1 MTQTETLPSPGFSY
15 LSDASPRDVK
25 WDSRKIQSLG
35 IAELYALTH
44 YDKYTERMSV
54 CSGWLGFALVSI
66 KGTDELAFRL
76 RDARFCRVR
85 LCPICQWR
93 RSLMWQAKFRRKLP
107 QILAD
112 YPKCS
117 FVLLTLTVKNCS
129 LDELRAT
136 LAWMGESWKRL
147 TLRKE
152 FPAVGWVRNVEVTR
166 GNDDSAHPHFHA
178 LLMVA
183 PGYFSQGYISQKSWV
198 QLWRSCLRVEYDP
211 HVRVNAIRLKS
222 YHRSLLMRRLEM
234 ADSSPD
240 SLEMTDSR
248 LESSVEQ
255 LSEVNENLA
264 KAISYTFKYSVK
276 PNEFL
281 RDSDDPQVS
290 SAWLI
295 ELTKQLHKTKAV
307 ALGGVFREYLREPK
321 GENDEDLIHSQALP
335 ESQTDESDQRVY
347 AAWTNAHGRYTM
359 NA

>member
-15 LSDASPRDVK
+15 LSEASPRDVK

-44 YDKYTERMSV
+44 YDKYTERMSI

-66 KGTDELAFRL
+66 EGSDELAFQL

-117 FVLLTLTVKNCS
+117 FVLLTLTVRNCP
-129 LDELRAT
+129 LEELRST
-136 LAWMGESWKRL
+136 LAWMNESWQRMLK
-147 TLRKE
+147 RKE

-183 PGYFSQGYISQKSWV
+183 PGYFSQGYISQKNWV
-198 QLWRSCLRVEYDP
+198 EIWRSCLRVEYDP
-211 HVRVNAIRLKS
+211 HIRVNAIRLK
-222 YHRSLLMRRLEM
+222 YHHRQLLMRRLEN
-234 ADSSPD
+234 SEINS
-240 SLEMTDSR
+240 TT
-248 LESSVEQ
+248 ESSVEQ
-255 LSEVNENLA
+255 SVTHVNANLS
-264 KAISYTFKYSVK
+264 KAISYAFKYSVK
-276 PNEFL
+276 PSEFL
-281 RDSDDPQVS
+281 RDLDDSETS
-290 SAWLI
+290 SAWLV

-307 ALGGVFREYLREPK
+307 ALGEFLD
-321 GENDEDLIHSQALP
+321 N
-335 ESQTDESDQRVY
+335 T
-347 AAWTNAHGRYTM
+347 
-359 NA
+359 